1 MGCRLHFIAFV
12 IIGVVELILSGKVLR
27 SWSLLLLNIYSFRDF
42 PGSSVV
48 KTQCFHCWGHWLEV
62 VGELR
67 YHIPHSTV
75 KNFKKVKKKKLYIYI
90 FMPLISM
97 KEFIFISLIFL

>member
-1 MGCRLHFIAFV
+1 MGCCLHFLAFV

-48 KTQCFHCWGHWLEV
+48 KTQCFHCWGHWLDV
-62 VGELR
+62 VGELS
-67 YHIPHSTV
+67 YHMPHSTV
-75 KNFKKVKKKKLYIYI
+75 KKFKTVKYTCVYIYI
-90 FMPLISM
+90 HAFNFYERIH
-97 KEFIFISLIFL
+97 FY